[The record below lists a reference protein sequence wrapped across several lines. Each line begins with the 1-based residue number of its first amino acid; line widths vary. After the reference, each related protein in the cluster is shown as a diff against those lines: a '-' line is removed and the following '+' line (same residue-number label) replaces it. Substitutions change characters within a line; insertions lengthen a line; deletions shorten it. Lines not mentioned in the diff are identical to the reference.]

1 MPRFWYVALMLF
13 LGTFYGCYVVSVYKT
28 VANVN
33 LEDHLLT
40 LAGSLG
46 SACNGSSRIIW
57 ATLQDKFGF
66 KKVYSCLLTLQ
77 LTLSASI
84 YFVRKHPTV
93 YVIWVCCTYL
103 CYGGHFSMFPTL
115 TARIFGLRHGGQIFT
130 IMFFALC
137 ISSLFGFVLVQV

>member
-1 MPRFWYVALMLF
+1 MNNTVEHEDDVAVSEALTVKRFWYLAAMLF

-57 ATLQDKFGF
+57 ATLQDNFGF
-66 KKVYSCLLTLQ
+66 RRVYSCLLTL
-77 LTLSASI
+77 
-84 YFVRKHPTV
+84 
-93 YVIWVCCTYL
+93 
-103 CYGGHFSMFPTL
+103 
-115 TARIFGLRHGGQIFT
+115 
-130 IMFFALC
+130 
-137 ISSLFGFVLVQV
+137 